1 MKTPQDGF
9 TIIELMIATAVFSI
23 MLVLTTTTI
32 IGISQT
38 YIKGSVEGQTQQT
51 SRAVLSD
58 ISQAIEFNDS
68 SDITATTHYSGDVY
82 YFCTGSDVY
91 VYQLD
96 KYLSPTLTGSEYSTW
111 ALVRFPYSSC
121 TVPLNSQNQP
131 DPLGQTGAEELL
143 TTNERLGELYISS
156 PTINDE
162 TVYTIN
168 LEVGYGENVLLND
181 TTNTNGGYNV
191 NASPVAPPVSAQYKY
206 SCQGGPDSSFC
217 ATSTLTT
224 TVIPRIPGIN
234 G

>member
-1 MKTPQDGF
+1 MKASQNGF
-9 TIIELMIATAVFSI
+9 TIIELMIATAIFSL

-51 SRAVLSD
+51 ARAVLSD
-58 ISQAIEFNDS
+58 ISQAVEFNNN
-68 SDITATTHYSGDVY
+68 SDITVTTNYSGDVY

-96 KYLSPTLTGSEYSTW
+96 KYLSPTLTGNEYSTW

-121 TVPLNSQNQP
+121 TVPLNLQGQP

-143 TTNERLGELYISS
+143 ATNERLGWLYIV
-156 PTINDE
+156 PTAINGE
-162 TVYTIN
+162 TAYTIN
-168 LEVGYGENVLLND
+168 LEVGYGDNDLLND
-181 TTNTNGGYNV
+181 TTNTNGNYDV
-191 NASPVAPPVSAQYKY
+191 NASPAAPPVSAHYKY
-206 SCQGGPDSSFC
+206 QCQSGPDSSFC

-224 TVIPRIPGIN
+224 TVVPRIPGIN

>member
-1 MKTPQDGF
+1 MRASQDGF
-9 TIIELMIATAVFSI
+9 TIIELMIATAIFTI
-23 MLVLTTTTI
+23 MLILTTTTI
-32 IGISQT
+32 IGITQT

-51 SRAVLSD
+51 ARTVLSD

-68 SDITATTHYSGDVY
+68 GDITVTTNYSGDVY

-121 TVPLNSQNQP
+121 TVPLNSLNQP
-131 DPLGQTGAEELL
+131 DPLGQAGAEELL
-143 TTNERLGELYISS
+143 ATNERLGWLYIS
-156 PTINDE
+156 PLAINGE
-162 TVYTIN
+162 TAYTIN
-168 LEVGYGENVLLND
+168 LEIGYGDNVLLND
-181 TTNTNGGYNV
+181 TFNTNGDYNV
-191 NASPVAPPVSAQYKY
+191 NALPTAPPVSAQYEY
-206 SCQGGPDSSFC
+206 RCISGLDSSFC

-224 TVIPRIPGIN
+224 TVIPRIPGIS